1 MGHKVQSKQDIITD
15 IFLEEGILHFS
26 GKLSTGT
33 DPAINF
39 DLIKWI
45 TKYIYIY
52 LNYNGKME
60 GGRSLKR

>member
-26 GKLSTGT
+26 GKLSAGT

-45 TKYIYIY
+45 TKYIYIPK
-52 LNYNGKME
+52 L
-60 GGRSLKR
+60 